1 MSQNALAP
9 INPATTSGTDLATK
23 LVNNEESVL
32 TQFSGSSRPSYAQ
45 NGTLW
50 LDTTTNPWLWKL
62 YNGSIDIVVSAFST
76 GASGREREGVAEAS
90 IASAATTN
98 VTGSTSK
105 FISITGSATITSLGT
120 EPNVIKFVRAAAAAT
135 FLLTH
140 NATTLILPTGA
151 NITAAAGDSFIVISD
166 ASGNVRV
173 MAYQRA
179 SGAALVASS
188 GDVPAG
194 SVALFRQTS
203 APTGWTKDTTNY
215 NDHAIRIVTGT
226 ASSGGTINL
235 STVFGY
241 TATQSY
247 ALATADIPSHSH
259 SSGSLGGT
267 TNSTGSHTHTFDN
280 NEGNSVV
287 RATNSGRS
295 AGTGSNSWTDDNL
308 ALNSAG
314 SHSHTVDVN
323 TGSTGTAGGD
333 GGHTHSIDMRAK
345 YVDAIWATKN

>member
-23 LVNNEESVL
+23 LVNKEESVL

-50 LDTTTNPWLWKL
+50 LDTTTNPWLWKT
-62 YNGSIDIVVSAFST
+62 YNGSIDIVVAAFST
-76 GASGREREGVAEAS
+76 GASGRMREGVAEAS
-90 IASAATTN
+90 IASAASTN

-120 EPNVIKFVRAAAAAT
+120 EPNVIKFVRAAAAAA
-135 FLLTH
+135 FVLTH
-140 NATTLILPTGA
+140 HATTLILPTAA
-151 NITAAAGDSFIVISD
+151 NITAAAGDTFIVISD

-179 SGAALVASS
+179 SGAALVSAA
-188 GDVPAG
+188 GDIAAG

-226 ASSGGTINL
+226 ASSGGVINL
-235 STVFGY
+235 STVLGY

-247 ALATADIPSHSH
+247 TLVLADTPAHDHGPGTL
-259 SSGSLGGT
+259 SGFT
-267 TNSTGSHTHTFDN
+267 TTGGSHTHSLN
-280 NEGNSVV
+280 N
-287 RATNSGRS
+287 ATNVIRGTGSGRS
-295 AGTGSNSWTDDNL
+295 AGTGSNSWTDDNI
-308 ALNSAG
+308 STDSSG
-314 SHSHTVDVN
+314 SHSHGVTVD
-323 TGSTGTAGGD
+323 GGLTTSSGGG
-333 GGHTHSIDMRAK
+333 GGHSHNIDMRAK